1 MILRHN
7 SPSVIRVYPKIIG
20 HNPSTVILDTRPR
33 DHNNYVRKLFGWRG
47 VQNLSALVLV
57 LFFLNSSALAE
68 TADSTWTLSRCIIT
82 ANESSPLLQSRKMT
96 SRAVEADYSQSKSS
110 LWPVLSLNGSYG
122 YTSETMHLEIPG
134 SPLTGGIGKQISFG
148 DGNTYD
154 LNAGV
159 RVPIYGGGTVKAQSR
174 ASEMS
179 MFASRMDLASDS
191 LALMHD
197 VRAAFFKAVGAK
209 ASLDAASNRVSRL
222 SRHVNEIESAQ
233 KIGMATEEAKL
244 TATANLRAAESQV
257 LNLEAKAKSAR
268 LYLGSLLGT
277 PDKEIYPSDELE
289 ASLIENTSQLEFDA
303 EQRPEVK
310 ALDLRLKQSDYFV
323 RSAKGSL
330 LPSLAGSA
338 AYHYGKPGVNQTA
351 DEWMD
356 YYTLGATASW
366 TLWDFGGRSNRI
378 QSTRFNQNALE
389 YRRDDLIRNLSTV
402 SATARALW
410 ESSLPG
416 LEKLSERRDL
426 ERQRMELVEG
436 RLQAGMATESEY
448 LDAIDD
454 LTAAEL
460 DWVDAQ
466 VTLRLREADLLYAN
480 GF

>member
-1 MILRHN
+1 
-7 SPSVIRVYPKIIG
+7 
-20 HNPSTVILDTRPR
+20 
-33 DHNNYVRKLFGWRG
+33 
-47 VQNLSALVLV
+47 
-57 LFFLNSSALAE
+57 
-68 TADSTWTLSRCIIT
+68 
-82 ANESSPLLQSRKMT
+82 MT
-96 SRAVEADYSQSKSS
+96 SRAAEADYSQSKSS

-134 SPLTGGIGKQISFG
+134 SPLTGGVGKQIDFG
-148 DGNTYD
+148 DGNVYD

-159 RVPIYGGGTVKAQSR
+159 RVPIYGGGTVKAQTR

-191 LALMHD
+191 LALIHD

-209 ASLDAASNRVSRL
+209 ASLDAATNRVSRL
-222 SRHVNEIESAQ
+222 SRHVKEIESAQ
-233 KIGMATEEAKL
+233 KIGMATQEAKL

-257 LNLEAKAKSAR
+257 LNLEARAKSAR

-277 PDKEIYPSDELE
+277 PDNEIYPSDELE
-289 ASLIENTSQLEFDA
+289 ESLIENNNQLDFNA

-310 ALDLRLKQSDYFV
+310 ALDLRLKQSDYVV

-330 LPSLAGSA
+330 LPSLSGNA

-351 DEWMD
+351 NEWMD
-356 YYTLGATASW
+356 FYTLGATASW
-366 TLWDFGGRSNRI
+366 TLWDFGGRSHRI
-378 QSTRFNQNALE
+378 ESTRFNQHALK
-389 YRRDDLIRNLSTV
+389 YRRDDLIRNLSNV
-402 SATARALW
+402 
-410 ESSLPG
+410 SSLPG

-436 RLQAGMATESEY
+436 RLNAGMATESEY